1 MPLTAENVANW
12 GGLVDN
18 ENQPFKI
25 EFYAGLMYDFNI
37 IV

>member
-18 ENQPFKI
+18 ENQPFII
-25 EFYAGLMYDFNI
+25 ELY
-37 IV
+37 VT